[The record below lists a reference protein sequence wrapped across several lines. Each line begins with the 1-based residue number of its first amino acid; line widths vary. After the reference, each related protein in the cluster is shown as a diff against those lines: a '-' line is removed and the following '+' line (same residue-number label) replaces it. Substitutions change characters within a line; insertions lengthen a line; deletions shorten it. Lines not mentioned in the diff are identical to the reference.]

1 MPSVKIGVQLQPQ
14 HTSVDALRRAWREAD
29 DLEVDS
35 IWLWDHF
42 YPLYTPPDDDLHFEC
57 WTLLAAMAVDTQHAR
72 FGALVTSN
80 SYRNPDLLADMA
92 RTIDHLSGGRF
103 VLGIGAGWFE
113 RDYDEYGYEFGTA
126 PSRLRA
132 LGESLPRIRARLDV
146 LTPPPVGDLPILIGG
161 RGEKVTLRLVAEHA
175 QLWNTFPPAEE
186 YDRLSRILDEHCAAV
201 GRNPAEIER
210 TVLVSNDVDEA
221 EIDALVEVGAR
232 HVIVGMQDPF
242 DLSLVRRLLARR

>member
-1 MPSVKIGVQLQPQ
+1 MKIGVQLQPQ

-29 DLEVDS
+29 DLGVDS

-42 YPLYTPPDDDLHFEC
+42 YPLYAPPHDDLHFEC
-57 WTLLAAMAVDTQHAR
+57 WTLLAAMAVETQHAR

-113 RDYDEYGYEFGTA
+113 RDYQEYGYEFGT
-126 PSRLRA
+126 PGTRLRA
-132 LGESLPRIRARLDV
+132 LGESLPRIRARLAK
-146 LTPPPVGDLPILIGG
+146 LTPPPLGDVPIMIGG

-175 QLWNTFPPAEE
+175 QLWNTFPPANEFG
-186 YDRLSRILDEHCAAV
+186 RLCKVLDERCAEI
-201 GRNPAEIER
+201 GRDPKEIER
-210 TVLVSNDVDEA
+210 TVLVGGDTGDDEV
-221 EIDALVEVGAR
+221 DALVDAGAD
-232 HVIVGMQDPF
+232 HVIVGMQAPF
-242 DLSLVRRLLARR
+242 DLSVVRRLLARR